1 MTPALQTAAAS
12 LIMQIEGVRLTAYKD
27 TGGVVTIGVGHTGK
41 DVIEGSHVTI
51 AQAMDLL
58 KQDLAPI
65 FAALDKAGV
74 TSPGKVL
81 AYASFGF
88 NCGVGALGKVL
99 AGQDRID
106 NPRHTRDARGNVL
119 PGLLSRRNLEVA
131 LLAV

>member
-12 LIMQIEGVRLTAYKD
+12 LIMQIEGVRLTGYRD
-27 TGGVVTIGVGHTGK
+27 TGGVVTIGVGHTGN
-41 DVIEGSHVTI
+41 VIEGSHVTI

-74 TSPGKVL
+74 TTSGKVL